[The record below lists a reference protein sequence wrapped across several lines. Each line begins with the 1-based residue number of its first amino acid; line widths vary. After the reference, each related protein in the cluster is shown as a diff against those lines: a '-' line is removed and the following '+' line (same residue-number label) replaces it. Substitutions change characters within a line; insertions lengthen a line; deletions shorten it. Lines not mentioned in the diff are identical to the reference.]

1 MLPVLLCSMSLRT
14 SGRRRSDWDET
25 TVSPAH
31 TSLQKS
37 GRSYTNIV
45 HTLLSTYTSRSVYTM
60 VRHKKDSHGRGG
72 KQFERKSRP
81 AHVIE
86 AAEQAGGT
94 SRPTFRAAC
103 WDFGHCDAKRCSGK
117 RLMRLGLIR
126 ELHVGQKFAGVVVS

>member
-1 MLPVLLCSMSLRT
+1 MDDSFTKNVIFRKVADHARILSIHKHLPHAFR
-14 SGRRRSDWDET
+14 
-25 TVSPAH
+25 P
-31 TSLQKS
+31 
-37 GRSYTNIV
+37 
-45 HTLLSTYTSRSVYTM
+45 VYTM